1 MDPEDT
7 NVPGE
12 LTDEFKN
19 SMKEWVE
26 LTTVL
31 KNARADLR
39 TMNDREKNL
48 KTYIK
53 GFMKSNR
60 IDQCNLR
67 KGKVSLAT
75 KAGKKAVTV
84 DTIKKGLAAFF
95 EGDEHR
101 TTACFEAIQESR
113 EVTERHVLT
122 LSGLKAA
129 QE

>member
-1 MDPEDT
+1 MEDDNT
-7 NVPGE
+7 PGE
-12 LTDEFKN
+12 LTGEFKD

-26 LTTVL
+26 LKTVL
-31 KNARADLR
+31 KNARTDLK

-53 GFMKSNR
+53 GFMKSNK

-67 KGKVSLAT
+67 KGKVSLST
-75 KAGKKAVTV
+75 KSSKKALTA

-101 TTACFEAIQESR
+101 IVAAFDAIQDNR
-113 EVTERHVLT
+113 EVTERQVLT
-122 LSGLKAA
+122 LSGLKEAT
-129 QE
+129 E

>member
-1 MDPEDT
+1 MADE
-7 NVPGE
+7 NNPGE

-19 SMKEWVE
+19 SMKEWVD
-26 LTTVL
+26 LKTVL
-31 KNARADLR
+31 TSARADIK

-53 GFMKSNR
+53 GFMKSNK

-67 KGKVSLAT
+67 KGKVSLST
-75 KAGKKAVTV
+75 KASKKALTA

-101 TTACFEAIQESR
+101 IVAAFEAIQDNR
-113 EVTERHVLT
+113 EVTERQVLT
-122 LSGLKAA
+122 LSGLKEAT
-129 QE
+129 E

>member
-1 MDPEDT
+1 MDTDEH

-12 LTDEFKN
+12 LSDEFKD
-19 SMKEWVE
+19 SMKEWVD
-26 LTTVL
+26 LKNVI
-31 KNARADLR
+31 KNARADIK

-67 KGKVSLAT
+67 KGKVSLST
-75 KAGKKAVTV
+75 KASKKAITA
-84 DTIKKGLAAFF
+84 DTIKKGLSAFF

-101 TTACFEAIQESR
+101 TTACFDAIQESR
-113 EVTERHVLT
+113 EVTERQVLT